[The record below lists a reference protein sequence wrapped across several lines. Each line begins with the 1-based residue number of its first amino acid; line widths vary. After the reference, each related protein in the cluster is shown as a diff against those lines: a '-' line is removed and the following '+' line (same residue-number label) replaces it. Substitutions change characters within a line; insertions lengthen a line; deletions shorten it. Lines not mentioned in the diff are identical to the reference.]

1 MTKNDTITKN
11 AADDAQNTV
20 QLVPAEIV
28 DNSEAGANEAD
39 ADAATAERR
48 LTPAIRHVL
57 ERQLIAG
64 QALSGELVIA
74 ATDVTAAVVEAP
86 AKVVAAV
93 RDGATLPTAFGQTG
107 DALQDAVA
115 DAGSRVR
122 SAVGHYVGGQATLPN
137 AVLTGVAEVAG
148 SLVRA
153 QGAVAGTAVG
163 SALAVAA
170 VATRAGDVRDA
181 LDQEWRE
188 LAAAGRS
195 AREDV
200 SDTLADARQG
210 LRLAVA
216 EPAFAT

>member
-1 MTKNDTITKN
+1 M
-11 AADDAQNTV
+11 AADAQNTV

-39 ADAATAERR
+39 ATAATAERR

-74 ATDVTAAVVEAP
+74 ATDVTAAVVEEAP

-93 RDGATLPTAFGQTG
+93 RDGAPLPAAFGQTG
-107 DALQDAVA
+107 DALQDDRRRRGQPSAQRCGPLRRRPGDVA
-115 DAGSRVR
+115 ERR
-122 SAVGHYVGGQATLPN
+122 THR
-137 AVLTGVAEVAG
+137 VAEVAG

-153 QGAVAGTAVG
+153 QGAVTGAAIG
-163 SALAVAA
+163 SALTVAA
-170 VATRAGDVRDA
+170 VATRAGDVRDT

-188 LAAAGRS
+188 LAADSRS
-195 AREDV
+195 PAEMSRTPSPMPARAPAC
-200 SDTLADARQG
+200 LAKQA
-210 LRLAVA
+210 LAN
-216 EPAFAT
+216 